1 MSERHFR
8 SEEAIREFVAD
19 VAPQHREDAEEW
31 DTYEAASALYKEEGL
46 CPWSITTHF
55 ESNVPYG
62 ELSGPSPRTMIE
74 HEAMLCL
81 EALLEDY
88 YTSEE

>member
-1 MSERHFR
+1 MSERHIRF
-8 SEEAIREFVAD
+8 EEAIREFVAD
-19 VAPQHREDAEEW
+19 VAPQYRKDAEEW
-31 DTYEAASALYKEEGL
+31 DTYEAASALYEEEGL